1 MHCCTQPQRYLQAL
15 PDHQRRKFEQRLER
29 FAKGQVGEVHAC
41 WTTGGLRIFEMRI
54 FARPGLRA
62 YYTVIDGVHVLL
74 RCGTKRTQKSDI
86 SLAAKELRGMEGKTA
101 NHF

>member
-29 FAKGQVGEVHAC
+29 FAKGQVGDVHAC

-62 YYTVIDGVHVLL
+62 YYTVIDGVPCATSMRHKTDAKI
-74 RCGTKRTQKSDI
+74 RHFTRSQGTAGNGR
-86 SLAAKELRGMEGKTA
+86 
-101 NHF
+101 